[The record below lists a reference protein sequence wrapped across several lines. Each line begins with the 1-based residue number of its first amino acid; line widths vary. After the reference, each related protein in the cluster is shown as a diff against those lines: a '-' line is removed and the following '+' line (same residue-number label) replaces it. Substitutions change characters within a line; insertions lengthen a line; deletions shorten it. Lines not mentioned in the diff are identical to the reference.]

1 MARRALRENGGMV
14 RVGSIIVTAA
24 LAALALV
31 ALGLSIYA
39 LPTRL
44 TVAVGPDDREHT
56 RIMTAFARKLQQD
69 RAPVRLSLLRLD
81 SFGDASRAMEGG
93 RADLAVVRSDLMP
106 RNGQSVAVV
115 AELPVLFMAPVAAP
129 AGRRVRR
136 VADLAGRRV
145 GVTRG
150 TPENLALLD
159 TVLAQAGIASSKVE
173 RVPLEPN
180 EAPAALM
187 EHRVDVLMMAAPLS
201 AAGASDRTLQAIERT
216 HMRVNVFGVTEAEA
230 IAKRDPTFEAIE
242 VPRGALRG
250 EPVTP
255 DDDLPTLAPSL
266 RLVAR
271 DKLSQTVVNNVT
283 RLLFTGRVALAAE
296 VPAAKSIRAPDTEMG
311 AALQL
316 HPGAATYLTGERNSF
331 FHRYGDPFYI
341 GAMLAT
347 GVASSVGALFNF
359 VLGRQRRSAA
369 QFTHQVL
376 DLLARARTAESLDE
390 LARVEH
396 EADELLALAFK
407 RVSDGSIDSDQ
418 FSTFAML
425 NDSVHMAVARRHA
438 LLAASASMALA

>member
-159 TVLAQAGIASSKVE
+159 TVLA
-173 RVPLEPN
+173 
-180 EAPAALM
+180 
-187 EHRVDVLMMAAPLS
+187 
-201 AAGASDRTLQAIERT
+201 
-216 HMRVNVFGVTEAEA
+216 
-230 IAKRDPTFEAIE
+230 
-242 VPRGALRG
+242 
-250 EPVTP
+250 
-255 DDDLPTLAPSL
+255 
-266 RLVAR
+266 
-271 DKLSQTVVNNVT
+271 
-283 RLLFTGRVALAAE
+283 
-296 VPAAKSIRAPDTEMG
+296 
-311 AALQL
+311 
-316 HPGAATYLTGERNSF
+316 
-331 FHRYGDPFYI
+331 
-341 GAMLAT
+341 
-347 GVASSVGALFNF
+347 
-359 VLGRQRRSAA
+359 
-369 QFTHQVL
+369 HQY
-376 DLLARARTAESLDE
+376 
-390 LARVEH
+390 
-396 EADELLALAFK
+396 
-407 RVSDGSIDSDQ
+407 
-418 FSTFAML
+418 
-425 NDSVHMAVARRHA
+425 
-438 LLAASASMALA
+438 